1 MQDVQ
6 FALPAWM
13 QPWATCSRWS
23 YLSRTLDQMDAEVPG
38 WPCCDSV
45 PLLVQADPP
54 PPSRYSPLGGTNAK
68 AAFCSVAKYVQ
79 VCSCVRFE
87 AWLWKVNFKNTRC

>member
-1 MQDVQ
+1 MDSRVQMQDVQ

-54 PPSRYSPLGGTNAK
+54 PRAGTALWVALMQKLHFVLWQNMHRY
-68 AAFCSVAKYVQ
+68 AAVLSLRHGFGK
-79 VCSCVRFE
+79 
-87 AWLWKVNFKNTRC
+87 